1 VHFPGG
7 ASEGV
12 FYSYAYPE
20 PAGFRTA
27 PVAPAAAYFDDAL
40 AEFVLPYEAVRTAPD
55 PDNDLLA
62 FLQRTY
68 DIAADLGHWDRED
81 LETTW

>member
-1 VHFPGG
+1 
-7 ASEGV
+7 
-12 FYSYAYPE
+12 
-20 PAGFRTA
+20 
-27 PVAPAAAYFDDAL
+27 
-40 AEFVLPYEAVRTAPD
+40 VRTAPD